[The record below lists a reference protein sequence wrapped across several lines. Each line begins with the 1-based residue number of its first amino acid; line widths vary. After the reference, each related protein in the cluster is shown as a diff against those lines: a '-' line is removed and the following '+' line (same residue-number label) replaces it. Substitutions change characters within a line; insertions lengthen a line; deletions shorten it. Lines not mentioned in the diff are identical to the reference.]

1 MIIFGILGDIGSGK
15 SYVAKQFGLPVFN
28 ADDEVTKIY
37 RNSKVCFTRLK
48 RLLPKYIKSF
58 PIRKIELA
66 NAVLENKRNL
76 KIISKIVHP
85 LVRKKMNLFL
95 FKNKKRKAVVLDIPL
110 LLENKIKKRNMVLVF
125 VNSKR
130 SKILKR
136 LNKRKGFNQ
145 KVFQK
150 LKKMQLPL
158 DYKKRKSRYVINN
171 NDKKSSARKRVK
183 DILNMINL

>member
-15 SYVAKQFGLPVFN
+15 SYVAEQFGLPVFN

-66 NAVLENKRNL
+66 NAVLENKRNI

-110 LLENKIKKRNMVLVF
+110 LLENKIKKKNMVLVF
-125 VNSKR
+125 VDSK
-130 SKILKR
+130 SSNILKR
-136 LNKRKGFNQ
+136 LNKRKGFNV

-158 DYKKRKSRYVINN
+158 DYKKRKSHYVINN
-171 NDKKSSARKRVK
+171 NDNKSSARKRVK
-183 DILNMINL
+183 DILNMIRL